1 MVAQI
6 KAKTM
11 VSATV
16 AAGECDSVG
25 GPVATHRSTKEGG
38 FAPPKC
44 LLVEAIP
51 LSLVAVDGPAACT
64 DGHNR
69 TNSEFRDVGAV
80 RMATYTAGDD
90 VVASDAV
97 LPSSAR
103 RVVAN
108 Y

>member
-1 MVAQI
+1 MVTQI

-11 VSATV
+11 VSAKV
-16 AAGECDSVG
+16 AAGKCDSVG
-25 GPVATHRSTKEGG
+25 GPVVTHHSTKEGG

-51 LSLVAVDGPAACT
+51 LSLVAVDGPATCT

-69 TNSEFRDVGAV
+69 TNSDFCEVSAV
-80 RMATYTAGDD
+80 QMATYTAGNDI
-90 VVASDAV
+90 VTSGAV

-103 RVVAN
+103 RIVAN
-108 Y
+108 